1 MNLLI
6 KNEKLILTVEGA
18 VYWPAHKALFVADTH
33 IGKVMHFRKN
43 GIALPAEVRF
53 AFYEK
58 IDTLLK
64 QFTVKTL
71 YFLGDLFHSD
81 YNTEWDYFENW
92 SNQQSFD
99 KVLIQGN
106 HDILPPSLFER
117 AGITVFSKRECPPF
131 VLTHHPL
138 KNTTPLVNLC
148 GHIHP
153 GIRLKGIG
161 GQSLKTSCFYQKPYQ
176 LILPAFGDFT
186 GNYLIKPKA
195 EEQVYA
201 LGETQVI
208 PIDKMR
214 K

>member
-81 YNTEWDYFENW
+81 YNIEWDYFENW
-92 SNQQSFD
+92 SNRQSFD

-117 AGITVFSKRECPPF
+117 AGITVFSKRECPLCIDPSSPRK
-131 VLTHHPL
+131 HHS
-138 KNTTPLVNLC
+138 V
-148 GHIHP
+148 
-153 GIRLKGIG
+153 
-161 GQSLKTSCFYQKPYQ
+161 GQSLRAYTP
-176 LILPAFGDFT
+176 GHT
-186 GNYLIKPKA
+186 PKRYWRSIA
-195 EEQVYA
+195 
-201 LGETQVI
+201 
-208 PIDKMR
+208 
-214 K
+214 